1 MVGGKTK
8 GINDVGLGQ
17 ASGFAPGGRL
27 VTKECGQGHVCAE
40 RRIEIA
46 LALHGALRNLIQ
58 VAAHPRYL
66 KLDLAFVESMVT
78 IFAQTQQIRQ
88 RIFSP
93 TFTKNH
99 VMCF

>member
-1 MVGGKTK
+1 MMGVLGK
-8 GINDVGLGQ
+8 L
-17 ASGFAPGGRL
+17 
-27 VTKECGQGHVCAE
+27 
-40 RRIEIA
+40 
-46 LALHGALRNLIQ
+46 LALRQ

-78 IFAQTQQIRQ
+78 IFAQARQIRQ